1 MDQSEYGGL
10 SNFGGGGGLGIPT
23 IGRETSLI
31 PTIETGTKSRRM
43 AGRPTTA
50 KNEEQQ
56 PPSLS
61 NKAGSKN
68 YGLFLNEEASNKGG
82 VQRK

>member
-50 KNEEQQ
+50 KNEE
-56 PPSLS
+56 
-61 NKAGSKN
+61 
-68 YGLFLNEEASNKGG
+68 
-82 VQRK
+82 